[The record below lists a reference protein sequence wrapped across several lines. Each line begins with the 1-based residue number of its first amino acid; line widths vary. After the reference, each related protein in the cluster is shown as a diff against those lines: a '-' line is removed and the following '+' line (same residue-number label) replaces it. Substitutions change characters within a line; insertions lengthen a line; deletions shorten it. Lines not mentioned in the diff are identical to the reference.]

1 MCHFRYILR
10 YTDWRDSF
18 VTGLTSI
25 CQHRAQRQRYIYK
38 ERDRQVIYI
47 GRPADRDGWMTEEV
61 ESSREHHVS
70 AGRKEAKD
78 EK

>member
-1 MCHFRYILR
+1 MCHFRYTLR

-25 CQHRAQRQRYIYK
+25 CQHQAQRQRYIYK

-47 GRPADRDGWMTEEV
+47 GRPADRDRWMTEEV

-70 AGRKEAKD
+70 AGRKGAKD